1 MLDNPYYYNGTIK
14 KIIAVFGSIFNN
26 IHTAKIIDG
35 AMTNISRVPLAYGPK
50 EHTLARLNYNNDP
63 ASVGSPRDVAVRVPR
78 MSFEITGIEY
88 DTGSKLNRLN
98 QTLIPIAGDTEHKR
112 RQWQSV
118 PYIINLQLSVYSRN
132 QDDALQIVEQIFPIF
147 TPDYTI
153 AVKDLEGPNTSINVP
168 ITLGGVTFSDDYEGS
183 FETSRRTLIYT
194 LDFSLKCRFVAS
206 PNADVGIIK
215 TVQVKILDNTVPSTN
230 AAGDIIPTTAAAGG
244 VQVQVNPLTAGPDD
258 TYTIETT
265 FGFV

>member
-26 IHTAKIIDG
+26 IHIAKIVDG
-35 AMTNISRVPLAYGPK
+35 KMTNISRVPLAYGPK

-63 ASVGSPRDVAVRVPR
+63 GYPDTTPLVAVKVPR
-78 MSFEITGIEY
+78 MSFQISSIEY

-98 QTLIPIAGDTEHKR
+98 QTLIPISDTTLSKQ

-118 PYIINLQLSVYSRN
+118 PYIIGIQLSVYARN

-147 TPDYTI
+147 TPEYTI

-168 ITLGGVTFSDDYEGS
+168 ITLNGVTFSDDYEGN
-183 FETSRRTLIYT
+183 FETGRRTLIYT
-194 LDFSLKCRFVAS
+194 LDFNLKCRFIAS
-206 PNADVGIIK
+206 PNSNVGIIK
-215 TVQVKILDNTVPSTN
+215 TVEVKLYDTTTTNTPDVAS
-230 AAGDIIPTTAAAGG
+230 GG
-244 VQVQVNPLTAGPDD
+244 VKVEVDPTDAGPEDE
-258 TYTIETT
+258 YTIETT
-265 FGFV
+265 FGFI

>member
-1 MLDNPYYYNGTIK
+1 MLDNPYYYNGTVK

-35 AMTNISRVPLAYGPK
+35 KMTNITRVPLAYGPK
-50 EHTLARLNYNNDP
+50 EHTLMRLNYNNDP
-63 ASVGSPRDVAVRVPR
+63 KYHEQTPVVAVKVPR

-98 QTLIPIAGDTEHKR
+98 QTLVPIGDDTYRKQ

-118 PYIINLQLSVYSRN
+118 PYIINLQLSVYARN
-132 QDDALQIVEQIFPIF
+132 QDDALQIVEQILPIF
-147 TPDYTI
+147 SPEYTI

-168 ITLGGVTFSDDYEGS
+168 ITLTNVSFTDDYTGS
-183 FETSRRTLIYT
+183 FDSTRRTLIYT
-194 LDFSLKCRFVAS
+194 LDFALKCRFFAA
-206 PNADVGIIK
+206 PNSNVGLIK
-215 TVQVKILDNTVPSTN
+215 TVEVQIYDTTTSDNPE
-230 AAGDIIPTTAAAGG
+230 TATGG
-244 VQVQVNPLTAGPDD
+244 VKVQVDPIEAGPDD

-265 FGFV
+265 FGFI

>member
-35 AMTNISRVPLAYGPK
+35 KMTNISRVPLAYGPK

-63 ASVGSPRDVAVRVPR
+63 ESVGAPRDVAIRVPR

-98 QTLIPIAGDTEHKR
+98 QTLIPIAGTTDHKK

-118 PYIINLQLSVYSRN
+118 PYIINLQLSVYARN

-194 LDFSLKCRFVAS
+194 LDFSLVAS
-206 PNADVGIIK
+206 PNSNVGIIK
-215 TVQVKILDNTVPSTN
+215 TVQVKILDDTVPTST
-230 AAGDIIPTTAAAGG
+230 AAGG
-244 VQVQVNPLTAGPDD
+244 VQVQVDPLSAGPDD

>member
-1 MLDNPYYYNGTIK
+1 MY
-14 KIIAVFGSIFNN
+14 A
-26 IHTAKIIDG
+26 
-35 AMTNISRVPLAYGPK
+35 
-50 EHTLARLNYNNDP
+50 
-63 ASVGSPRDVAVRVPR
+63 
-78 MSFEITGIEY
+78 
-88 DTGSKLNRLN
+88 
-98 QTLIPIAGDTEHKR
+98 
-112 RQWQSV
+112 
-118 PYIINLQLSVYSRN
+118 RN

-206 PNADVGIIK
+206 PNSNVGIIK
-215 TVQVKILDNTVPSTN
+215 TVQVKILDDTVPTST
-230 AAGDIIPTTAAAGG
+230 AAGG
-244 VQVQVNPLTAGPDD
+244 VQVQVDPLSAGPDD

>member
-35 AMTNISRVPLAYGPK
+35 KMTTVARVPLAYGPK

-63 ASVGSPRDVAVRVPR
+63 NSKETALVAVKVPR
-78 MSFEITGIEY
+78 MSFQIASIEY
-88 DTGSKLNRLN
+88 DVGSKLNRLN
-98 QTLIPIAGDTEHKR
+98 QTLIPIAGDSDHKQ

-118 PYIINLQLSVYSRN
+118 PYNIGLQLSVYARN

-147 TPDYTI
+147 TPEYTI
-153 AVKDLEGPNTSINVP
+153 AVKDLEGPNTSIDVP
-168 ITLGGVTFSDDYEGS
+168 ITLTGVTFSDDYEGS

-194 LDFSLKCRFVAS
+194 LDFNVKCRFVAS
-206 PNADVGIIK
+206 PNSNVGIIK
-215 TVQVKILDNTVPSTN
+215 KVEVQLYDNTLVN
-230 AAGDIIPTTAAAGG
+230 NPTVAVGG
-244 VQVQVNPLTAGPDD
+244 VKVEVNPLTAGPDD
-258 TYTIETT
+258 THTIETT
-265 FGFV
+265 FGFI

>member
-1 MLDNPYYYNGTIK
+1 MLDNPYYYNGTVK

-35 AMTNISRVPLAYGPK
+35 KMTNITRVPLAYGPK
-50 EHTLARLNYNNDP
+50 EHTLMRLNYNNDP
-63 ASVGSPRDVAVRVPR
+63 KYHEQTPVVAVKVPR

-98 QTLIPIAGDTEHKR
+98 QTLVPIGDDTYRKQ

-118 PYIINLQLSVYSRN
+118 PYIINLQLSVYARN
-132 QDDALQIVEQIFPIF
+132 QDDALQIVEQILPIF
-147 TPDYTI
+147 SPEYTI

-168 ITLGGVTFSDDYEGS
+168 ITLTSVSFTDDYTGS
-183 FETSRRTLIYT
+183 FDSTRRTLIYT
-194 LDFSLKCRFVAS
+194 LDFALKCRFFAA
-206 PNADVGIIK
+206 PNSNVGLIK
-215 TVQVKILDNTVPSTN
+215 TVEVQIYDTTSSDNPE
-230 AAGDIIPTTAAAGG
+230 TATGG
-244 VQVQVNPLTAGPDD
+244 VKVQVDPIEAGPDD

-265 FGFV
+265 FGFI